1 MVRDC
6 SPPQARI
13 AEVGQTPY
21 CRPLMVRAATYV
33 ALVLWSIVFWT
44 TSFLWMLMGAF
55 LTVVLLVMG
64 FHYRRVHVWCTAP
77 IFKRCVQISLT
88 RLRLHYH
95 PDFDPEERSVFAQ
108 NHINLLDGHIAS
120 WAIPHAFSGLMN
132 AWQFKIPIYGWLM
145 SLSKGI
151 AVHKGR
157 RDRVLAQISEAARAR
172 KAMGMSVLVFP
183 EGHRSPDGIIH
194 KFRRGVFIMARDA
207 DMSMVPV
214 AVKGFYDV
222 NRKGS
227 QIFHPFKTVDV
238 FVGPQ
243 FSTAGLSDV
252 EIGEFA
258 DRMQEWVRYC
268 VEHGRFPEGEPA
280 SAAQPSA
287 AVTA

>member
-1 MVRDC
+1 
-6 SPPQARI
+6 
-13 AEVGQTPY
+13 
-21 CRPLMVRAATYV
+21 MVRAATYLG
-33 ALVLWSIVFWT
+33 LVLWSIVFWT
-44 TSFLWMLMGAF
+44 TSFVWMFVGVVCTVLL
-55 LTVVLLVMG
+55 LTVGL
-64 FHYRRVHVWCTAP
+64 HYRRVHMLCTAP
-77 IFKRCVQISLT
+77 IFKRVVQISLT

-145 SLSKGI
+145 SMSKGI
-151 AVHKGR
+151 PVQRGR
-157 RDRVLAQISEAARAR
+157 RDHVLQQISKAARER

-183 EGHRSPDGIIH
+183 EGHRSPDGKIH

-207 DMSMVPV
+207 GLSMVPV

-238 FVGPQ
+238 FIGPQ
-243 FSTAGLSDV
+243 FSPSGTADAD
-252 EIGEFA
+252 IGEFA
-258 DRMQEWVRYC
+258 DQMHEWVVHC
-268 VEHGRFPEGEPA
+268 VENGRFPERVPA
-280 SAAQPSA
+280 ALTSAGADA
-287 AVTA
+287 R